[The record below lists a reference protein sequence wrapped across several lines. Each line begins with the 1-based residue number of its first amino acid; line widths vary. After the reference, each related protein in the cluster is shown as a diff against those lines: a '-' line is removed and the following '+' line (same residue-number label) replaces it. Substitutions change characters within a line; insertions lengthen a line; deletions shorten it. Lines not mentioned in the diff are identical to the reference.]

1 MGTFFPAMAEEE
13 EEEEEKVARAR
24 KPTLGRRERDI

>member
-1 MGTFFPAMAEEE
+1 MGTFFPAMAE